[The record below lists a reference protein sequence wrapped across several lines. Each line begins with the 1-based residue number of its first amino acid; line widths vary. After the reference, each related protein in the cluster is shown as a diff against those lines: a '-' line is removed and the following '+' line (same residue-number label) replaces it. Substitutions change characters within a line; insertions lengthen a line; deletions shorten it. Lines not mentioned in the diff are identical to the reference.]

1 MPSNH
6 LSVLMAVAACAVITT
21 PSHAQRGR
29 VPSESVYSDQFSV
42 GPGGTLRVDVDDADI
57 EVQTSG
63 GSGVEVEVVLFS
75 RDMEWARD
83 RFEQMEFTARAE
95 GNTVRVTAR
104 EPRRRRRSDW
114 RDNRWFSMTVRIT
127 VPQRFDVD
135 ARTADGDIL
144 LGDLNGSIWLDTSDG
159 DVDLGRIQGDQATI
173 ETSDGDV
180 TAISLASARTSIRT
194 SDGDIEIDAVDGDFE
209 ATSGDGDISVYLGAV
224 EGVNVR
230 TGDGDISLY
239 IPAALRATVD
249 LSAEDLYV
257 PRAFTIQGRISRRRV
272 RGDLNGGGPRIQAS
286 TGDGSIRLRE
296 SRNP

>member
-6 LSVLMAVAACAVITT
+6 LSFLMTVAACAVITV

-29 VPSESVYSDQFSV
+29 VPSESVYSDQFAV
-42 GPGGTLRVDVDDADI
+42 GAGGTLRVDVDDADI
-57 EVQTSG
+57 EVQTAD
-63 GSGVEVEVVLFS
+63 GSGVEVQVLLLS
-75 RDMEWARD
+75 RDMDWARD
-83 RFEQMEFTARAE
+83 QFEQMEFTARTE

-135 ARTADGDIL
+135 ARTEDGDIS

-159 DVDLGRIQGDQATI
+159 DVTLGRIQGDQATI

-180 TAISLASARTSIRT
+180 TAISLAATRTSIRT

-209 ATSGDGDISVYLGAV
+209 ATSGDGDIRVYLGAIESV
-224 EGVNVR
+224 SVR
-230 TGDGDISLY
+230 AGDGDISLHV
-239 IPAALRATVD
+239 PANLRATVD

-257 PRAFTIQGRISRRRV
+257 PRAFAIQGRISRRRV
-272 RGDLNGGGPRIQAS
+272 RGDLNGGGPRIRAS
-286 TGDGSIRLRE
+286 AGDGSIRLRE
-296 SRNP
+296 SQYP